1 MLYSTVLYGLNC
13 LYTTWVSSPSRSL
26 GEPNTLDY
34 LLYTISLLHYIIY
47 YRHHTVSC
55 MSYDCVPRPRPRRRG
70 PWGRR
75 EQFIL
80 SYYLLSSS
88 YYVLYSL
95 IGLCTAPASSPP
107 RSLGAPAPPR
117 RSRMACA
124 GHEETRRLII
134 L

>member
-55 MSYDCVPRPRPRRRG
+55 MLYDC
-70 PWGRR
+70 
-75 EQFIL
+75 
-80 SYYLLSSS
+80 
-88 YYVLYSL
+88 
-95 IGLCTAPASSPP
+95 
-107 RSLGAPAPPR
+107 APPR
-117 RSRMACA
+117 VLAAAVLGGAENNSFFINIYYYHIMSY
-124 GHEETRRLII
+124 IV
-134 L
+134 